1 MATKKEITAENSVKN
16 EKVENTTPIKEKTQ
30 EMANTEATR
39 GSFVYIGPTLNTG
52 IKENSIY
59 TGTREQV
66 EEHLKPTI
74 EKYPQAKMLLVTT
87 ESLGT
92 SKAKVK
98 QTGTLLNKYYN
109 DIANLSKKG

>member
-1 MATKKEITAENSVKN
+1 MATKKDVTAENDIES
-16 EKVENTTPIKEKTQ
+16 EKVENTTPNEEKTQ
-30 EMANTEATR
+30 ETANTEATE

-52 IKENSIY
+52 VKENSVFK
-59 TGTREQV
+59 GTREQV

-87 ESLGT
+87 ENLGN
-92 SKAKVK
+92 SKAKAK

-109 DIANLSKKG
+109 DIVNLSKKR

>member
-1 MATKKEITAENSVKN
+1 MATKKDTTAVNSVET
-16 EKVENTTPIKEKTQ
+16 EKVENTTPVKEKTQ
-30 EMANTEATR
+30 ETANTEATR

-52 IKENSIY
+52 VKENSIY

-66 EEHLKPTI
+66 EEYLKPTI

-92 SKAKVK
+92 SKAKIK

-109 DIANLSKKG
+109 DIVSLSKKE